1 MMTRTGRC
9 LLLTTALSVA
19 CGGPPKATADR
30 PQPAA
35 EQQARAG
42 QIDRQSKEID
52 PQAKAEFAASQ
63 LKAEAEFKDRAQD
76 PGSITREAS
85 DELIAQLDGA
95 DPRARAQ
102 AAIGLA
108 NAKGTRGVEPIIKA
122 LRSESDEK
130 TYVTFIVALDQL
142 SDMRAVDAFV
152 EALRQPG
159 IPDKS
164 REHALRSI
172 LRFRAGGRFV
182 PQIRAFYD
190 SLTDPEIRAHV
201 EPVVKE
207 LEK

>member
-1 MMTRTGRC
+1 MTRTAPWL
-9 LLLTTALSVA
+9 LLLTALGAA
-19 CGGPPKATADR
+19 CGGPPQATATATATAER
-30 PQPAA
+30 SRAAA
-35 EQQARAG
+35 EKYDLRSKDDVAAQQQA
-42 QIDRQSKEID
+42 E
-52 PQAKAEFAASQ
+52 
-63 LKAEAEFKDRAQD
+63 LEFKTRVED
-76 PGSITREAS
+76 PGSISREAS
-85 DELIAQLDGA
+85 DELIAQLEWP
-95 DPRARAQ
+95 DPQSRAR

-108 NAKGTRGVEPIIKA
+108 NANGKRAVEPIIKA

-130 TYVTFIVALDQL
+130 TYVTFIVALDTL
-142 SDMRAVDAFV
+142 SDMRAVNAFV

-190 SLTDPEIRAHV
+190 SLTDPEIRKHV
-201 EPVVKE
+201 EPVVLE

>member
-1 MMTRTGRC
+1 MTRTGLG
-9 LLLTTALSVA
+9 LLLTAALTAA
-19 CGGPPKATADR
+19 CGSSSPIATANR
-30 PQPAA
+30 AVAVA
-35 EQQARAG
+35 EQF
-42 QIDRQSKEID
+42 S
-52 PQAKAEFAASQ
+52 PQAKAEVAASQ
-63 LKAEAEFKDRAQD
+63 LKADAEFKDRAQG

-85 DELIAQLDGA
+85 NELIAQLDSA

-108 NAKGTRGVEPIIKA
+108 NAKGPRGVEPIMKA

-130 TYVTFIVALDQL
+130 TYVTFIVALDHL
-142 SDMRAVDAFV
+142 SDIRAVDAFV

>member
-1 MMTRTGRC
+1 MLTRTGLC
-9 LLLTTALSVA
+9 LLLTTALGAA
-19 CGGPPKATADR
+19 CGGSKATADR
-30 PQPAA
+30 PRSAA
-35 EQQARAG
+35 DQV
-42 QIDRQSKEID
+42 DRPVAQKVD
-52 PQAKAEFAASQ
+52 PQAKAEFAAQQ
-63 LKAEAEFKDRAQD
+63 LKAEADFKSRAED
-76 PGSITREAS
+76 PGSISREAS
-85 DELIAQLDGA
+85 DELIAQLDSA

-108 NAKGTRGVEPIIKA
+108 NAKGTRGVEPIMKA
-122 LRSESDEK
+122 LRSESDEQ
-130 TYVTFIVALDQL
+130 TYVTFIVALDTL
-142 SDMRAVDAFV
+142 SDVRALDAFV
-152 EALRQPG
+152 DALRQPG

-190 SLTDPEIRAHV
+190 SLTDPGIRAHV

>member
-1 MMTRTGRC
+1 MNRTSLGV
-9 LLLTTALSVA
+9 LLTIALTAA
-19 CGGPPKATADR
+19 CGGPPEATADR
-30 PQPAA
+30 AQAA
-35 EQQARAG
+35 EQ
-42 QIDRQSKEID
+42 DRQSKAQTAAW
-52 PQAKAEFAASQ
+52 QA
-63 LKAEAEFKDRAQD
+63 KAEAEFKTRAQD
-76 PGSITREAS
+76 TGSITLEAS
-85 DELIAQLDGA
+85 DELIAQLEWS
-95 DPRARAQ
+95 DPQARAQ
-102 AAIGLA
+102 AALGLA
-108 NAKGTRGVEPIIKA
+108 NAKGKRAVEPLIKA

-130 TYVTFIVALDQL
+130 TYVTFIVALDHL
-142 SDMRAVDAFV
+142 SDKRALDAFA

-172 LRFRAGGRFV
+172 LRFRAGERYT